1 MGRVEK
7 IVERFR
13 ELSSASPRAFRSPG
27 RVNLIGE
34 HTDYNDGFVLPFALD
49 RDCITVA
56 ALRDDDTINARA
68 LDVDESI
75 TFKLS
80 DEPQKQTAGW
90 RDYVEGVIRLLAERH
105 KLDRGIDLAF
115 SSNVPMGGGLSSSA
129 ALLTSVG
136 LAYLELIGVDYER
149 EDLALV
155 AQQAE
160 HEFVGIRSGIMDQ
173 FTAVFGKKDNAMLL
187 DCRSRGI
194 EQKPLDT
201 LVGATFIVCDSKV
214 QHSLA
219 SSEYNQRRAQCELG
233 VKILRRE
240 LGNIDAL
247 RDVTSEEI
255 KAFRDELPE
264 IVYRRCKHVV
274 TENQRTL
281 AAAEALESGNTE
293 RFGELMLASHQSLRF
308 DYQVSC
314 PELDLLVDAAKEIDG
329 VYGARMTGGGFGG
342 CTVNLIAEE
351 IEPVFRKVVADI
363 YSGTF
368 NITPDIYTFEAADG
382 ASEIEL

>member
-1 MGRVEK
+1 MGRIEN
-7 IVERFR
+7 IVEHFR
-13 ELSSASPRAFRSPG
+13 GISGASPRAFRSPG

-49 RDCITVA
+49 RDCVTVA
-56 ALRDDDTINARA
+56 ALRDDDMIIARA
-68 LDVDESI
+68 LDVDESVS
-75 TFKLS
+75 FHLA
-80 DEPQKQTAGW
+80 DEAQKETGGW
-90 RDYVEGVIRLLAERH
+90 RDYVEGIIRLLAERH
-105 KLDRGIDLAF
+105 RSERGIELVF

-136 LAYLELIGVDYER
+136 LAYLTLMGVEF
-149 EDLALV
+149 EGEELALV
-155 AQQAE
+155 AQSAE
-160 HEFVGIRSGIMDQ
+160 HEFVGMRSGIMDQ
-173 FTAVFGKKDNAMLL
+173 FTAVFAKKDHAMLL
-187 DCRSRGI
+187 DCRSHEI
-194 EQKPLDT
+194 YQKPLDT
-201 LVGATFIVCDSKV
+201 LKGTKFLVCDSKV

-247 RDVTSEEI
+247 RDVTPEEI
-255 KAFRDELPE
+255 EAFREELPE

-274 TENQRTL
+274 SEDQRVL
-281 AAAEALESGNTE
+281 AAAQALESGNAD
-293 RFGELMLASHQSLRF
+293 RMGELMLSSHQSLRF

-342 CTVNLIAEE
+342 CTVNLIPEE
-351 IEPVFRKVVADI
+351 VEPIFRKVVADI

-368 NITPDIYTFEAADG
+368 GIKPEIYAFEAADG

>member
-1 MGRVEK
+1 MGRVEN
-7 IVERFR
+7 IVEQFKGI
-13 ELSSASPRAFRSPG
+13 SSADARAFRSPG

-34 HTDYNDGFVLPFALD
+34 HTDYNDGFVMPFALN
-49 RDCITVA
+49 RDCVTVA
-56 ALRDDDTINARA
+56 ALRDDRTINARA
-68 LDVDESI
+68 IDVNESV

-80 DEPQKQTAGW
+80 DEPQKQSGGW
-90 RDYVEGVIRLLAERH
+90 RDYVEGIIRLLAERH
-105 KLDRGIDLAF
+105 RIDRGMDLVF

-136 LAYLELIGVDYER
+136 LAYLALTRVDYER
-149 EDLALV
+149 EELALV

-160 HEFVGIRSGIMDQ
+160 HEFVGMRSGIMDQ
-173 FTAVFGKKDNAMLL
+173 FTAVFGKKDHAMLL
-187 DCRSRGI
+187 DCRSREI

-201 LVGATFIVCDSKV
+201 LKGAKFIICDSKV
-214 QHSLA
+214 QHELA

-247 RDVTSEEI
+247 RDVTPEEI
-255 KAFRDELPE
+255 ENFRDDLPE

-274 TENQRTL
+274 TEDQRVL
-281 AAAEALESGNTE
+281 AAAQALEVGNAE
-293 RFGELMLASHQSLRF
+293 RFGELMLQSHQSLRF

-342 CTVNLIAEE
+342 CTVNLIQEDVEE
-351 IEPVFRKVVADI
+351 VFRKVVSEI
-363 YSGTF
+363 YQGTF
-368 NITPDIYTFEAADG
+368 DIKPDIYTFEAADG
-382 ASEIEL
+382 ASEIAL

>member
-1 MGRVEK
+1 MGRIEN
-7 IVERFR
+7 IVEHFR
-13 ELSSASPRAFRSPG
+13 GLSNAEPRAFRAPG

-34 HTDYNDGFVLPFALD
+34 HTDYNDGFVMPFALD
-49 RDCITVA
+49 RDCVTVA

-80 DEPQKQTAGW
+80 DEPRKQTGGW
-90 RDYVEGVIRLLAERH
+90 RDYVEGVIRLLAERYSSDSG
-105 KLDRGIDLAF
+105 LDLVF
-115 SSNVPMGGGLSSSA
+115 SSDVPMGGGLSSSA

-136 LAYLELIGVDYER
+136 LAYVTLNGAEWER
-149 EDLALV
+149 DALALT
-155 AQQAE
+155 AQSAE

-173 FTAVFGKKDNAMLL
+173 FTAMFGKKDHAMLL
-187 DCRSRGI
+187 DCRSREI
-194 EQKPLDT
+194 YQKPLDT
-201 LVGATFIVCDSKV
+201 LKGAKFIVCDSKV

-247 RDVTSEEI
+247 RDVTPEEI
-255 KAFRDELPE
+255 ETFREQLPE

-274 TENQRTL
+274 TEDQRVL
-281 AAAEALESGNTE
+281 AAAQALEAGNSE
-293 RFGELMLASHQSLRF
+293 RLGELMLLSHQSLKF

-329 VYGARMTGGGFGG
+329 VYGARLTGGGFGG
-342 CTVNLIAEE
+342 CTVNLISDEVEA
-351 IEPVFRKVVADI
+351 VFRKVVTDI
-363 YSGTF
+363 YRGTF
-368 NITPDIYTFEAADG
+368 DIKPDIYAFEAADG
-382 ASEIEL
+382 ASEIAL